1 MRMNPSQHK
10 SHGKPKLYGI
20 LKGEKVS
27 SKKETYLNNDLK
39 EQKKKYNMILQAARQ
54 IFSVAINCL

>member
-1 MRMNPSQHK
+1 MKTKTVSMRMNPSQHK

-39 EQKKKYNMILQAARQ
+39 EQKKKYNMIL
-54 IFSVAINCL
+54 